1 MKVILKF
8 AVCFFMHIM
17 DAFSHWKN
25 NNNKTHTKTLLLSIT
40 SHLHDDRNET
50 WNFLNLNLK
59 FLSYFVQFRPF

>member
-17 DAFSHWKN
+17 DAFSHWK
-25 NNNKTHTKTLLLSIT
+25 NNKTHTKTLLLSIT